1 MSSIDLS
8 MNALTLIFI
17 VLAAGLVGYVLKN
30 RQLKKKQV
38 KIMELRKEMVN
49 NHAHILEL
57 QKEYVTLEM
66 QVRGVKS
73 AAPVLTLKP
82 AIKEEEKRVAEG
94 M

>member
-8 MNALTLIFI
+8 MNALTLIVI
-17 VLAAGLVGYVLKN
+17 VLFSGLIGYVLKN
-30 RQLKKKQV
+30 RQLKKKQL
-38 KIMELRKEMVN
+38 KIQELRKEMVS

-66 QVRGVKS
+66 QLRGIKS
-73 AAPVLTLKP
+73 TTPVLPLKP
-82 AIKEEEKRVAEG
+82 ALREDEKRMAEG